1 MNLNT
6 DSLSA
11 VLARRDWENPGVT
24 QLNRLEA
31 HPPFCS
37 WRSAD
42 DARTNKRS
50 SQLRSLN
57 GQWQFAWFAAPEAV
71 PESWLTSDLPQA
83 DTINVPSNWQMDG
96 YDAPIYTNVT
106 YPIPVNPPYVPVQNP
121 TGCYSLTFHID
132 DAWLDEGQTRIIF
145 DGVNSAFHLWCNGRW
160 VGYGQDS
167 RLPSEFDL
175 SDYLQHGENRLA
187 VMVLRWSDGS
197 YLEDQDMWR
206 MSGIFRDVS
215 LLHKPTTQIRDL
227 RINTRFN
234 DDFSRAMLAVEVRV
248 AGNESEDLRV
258 ALQLWEGETLT
269 AETNSPL
276 GSEIID
282 ERGAY
287 HDRVTLCL
295 NVEKPALWSAETPNL
310 YRAVVQLRTADG
322 ALIEAEACDVG
333 FRQVCIENGLLLL
346 NGKPLLIRG
355 TNRHEHH
362 PINGQVMDEA
372 TMVQD
377 IILMKQNNFNAVRC
391 SHYPNHPL
399 WYTLCDR
406 YGLYVVDEANIETH
420 GMVPMNREPDGRRCV

>member
-42 DARTNKRS
+42 DARTNQRS

-57 GQWQFAWFAAPEAV
+57 GKWQFAWFAAPEAV

-83 DTINVPSNWQMDG
+83 DTVNVPSNWQMDG

-106 YPIPVNPPYVPVQNP
+106 YPIPVNPPYVPAQNP
-121 TGCYSLTFHID
+121 TGCYSLTFYID
-132 DAWLDEGQTRIIF
+132 DIWLDEGQTRIIF

-234 DDFSRAMLAVEVRV
+234 DDFSRAVLAVEVRV

-362 PINGQVMDEA
+362 P
-372 TMVQD
+372 
-377 IILMKQNNFNAVRC
+377 
-391 SHYPNHPL
+391 
-399 WYTLCDR
+399 
-406 YGLYVVDEANIETH
+406 
-420 GMVPMNREPDGRRCV
+420 